1 MDMLPGMTVLRIV
14 MTVFFLPLVCGSFF
28 AVRIKTCGGRG
39 LFLHAYVYG
48 WIAVVALFEA
58 VCVPYV
64 AALGKFSSFCTVYT
78 VSVLALAVCSAAAAL
93 AVWKK
98 NKGKTDAGG
107 KKGIAGWAKALW
119 VLVILS
125 VAAQMVFLFFYNHMD
140 GDDSYYVAQSVIIDF
155 FDTMFQRDSYTG
167 LPYGLDVRH
176 ALAAQPVFVT
186 WLSRMCGLHAATTAH
201 AVLGPVFLGTMY
213 GVHTMIGRALFSE
226 KRDYVPVFLLIL
238 QVWYLW
244 GNVSIFTPETF
255 LYTRTWQG
263 KAVFSNIIVP
273 LVFYLLYQL
282 MEEWRGIYVVLL
294 ILVSVAGIFTTTA
307 AVFLLAALF
316 GITLLY
322 CLAAKKERKKCLRL
336 LWCFLPE
343 IVYGGVYLCLLKI
356 W

>member
-14 MTVFFLPLVCGSFF
+14 ITVFFLPLVCGSFF
-28 AVRIKTCGGRG
+28 AARIKSCGGRG
-39 LFLHAYVYG
+39 IFLNAYVYG
-48 WIAVVALFEA
+48 WIAVIALFEA

-78 VSVLALAVCSAAAAL
+78 VSVVALAVCSAAAAL
-93 AVWKK
+93 VVWKK
-98 NKGKTDAGG
+98 NKGKQDACG
-107 KKGIAGWAKALW
+107 KEGIAGWAKALW

-125 VAAQMVFLFFYNHMD
+125 VAAQMVFLFFFNHMD
-140 GDDSYYVAQSVIIDF
+140 GDDSYYVAESVIIDF

-167 LPYGLDVRH
+167 LPHGLDVRH
-176 ALAAQPVFVT
+176 ALATQPVFVT

-213 GVHTMIGRALFSE
+213 GVQAMIGRALFSQ

-263 KAVFSNIIVP
+263 KALFANIIVP
-273 LVFYLLYQL
+273 LVFYLIYKL

-294 ILVSVAGIFTTTA
+294 SLASVAGIFTTTA

-322 CLAAKKERKKCLRL
+322 CLVTEKERKKCRRL

-343 IVYGGVYLCLLKI
+343 IVYGSVYLYLLKV